1 MDLEAKRLRE
11 RERENAQL
19 KKMVGDHA
27 PMAIRVT
34 IRLLRE

>member
-1 MDLEAKRLRE
+1 VEAKRLRE
-11 RERENAQL
+11 RERENAQR

-27 PMAIRVT
+27 PMAILIT